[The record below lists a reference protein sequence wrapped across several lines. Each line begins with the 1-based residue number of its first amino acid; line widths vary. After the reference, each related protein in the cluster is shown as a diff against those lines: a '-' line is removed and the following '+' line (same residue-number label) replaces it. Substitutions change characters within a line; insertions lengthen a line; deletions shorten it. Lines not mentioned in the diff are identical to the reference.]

1 MNIKN
6 ISIIGFKSFMD
17 KLAISF
23 PVGISAIVG
32 PNGCGKSNMVD
43 AIRWAMGEQSAK
55 QLRGRQMEDV
65 IFNGAGDYKPLG
77 MAEVCIIF
85 ENGNGSFPPEFAH
98 NSEISVTR
106 RLYRSGE
113 SEYLLNNVPC
123 RLKDIQET
131 FMDTGL
137 GNRTYSIIGQGQIS
151 TIIEQKPEE
160 TRTMLEEAAGIT
172 KYKKKV
178 EESRRKI
185 ELTEGNLRR
194 VEDILLEVQR
204 QMGSLKRQAA
214 KAKRF
219 KSIGQEIKRL
229 ELILNSN
236 SYHELKEESGN
247 RMRSTDGLIQ
257 EEIGLST
264 AFSGIQAMTET
275 MNLDLEE
282 KDKGISRLRE
292 EYFNLKDGVNKK
304 ESALEAIAGEKR
316 TQVELEN
323 HLRKEK
329 EDLGRRLKELQEERG
344 LLIEKI
350 EKMKHTSANLQD
362 EISLIDKRVK
372 KRREL
377 LEQVKEEYEEAR
389 IRVNS
394 GMSREMSLNQE
405 SGYLNTR
412 IGEITDSSSRL
423 EKEKDDVSSKIESI
437 VKASERKSQTREAL
451 TCKLKDIEEDIIG
464 EKKKYDELNQMRN
477 GIENDLKSAES
488 DLNIYKSR
496 LTSLRSLTENFEGY
510 KIGVRT
516 IMNASDLDARREGRI
531 MGLVADIIQVE
542 PEFEQAVEAALA
554 DKLQYIIVERQKD
567 GKEAVDYLKL
577 RSKGRGSFVPLM
589 DLNWKEENVNNNGF
603 PLLRDIVS
611 VTDSYRPLINTLLG
625 DTALVED
632 LDQAISAW
640 RENGRNQC
648 LVTPEGDMVGREGI
662 ISGGKLAHR
671 SQGLL
676 ARKREIKEL
685 REMVARCNKEVEK
698 LKMKLEKISLNM
710 EEKKISLDG
719 FMEEKFECQEKVNDL
734 DKTIFRIGHEL
745 DQLEKLSRRI
755 SDDFEQKGKEQTKHK
770 DALSKIESELR
781 LCKEKRE
788 QEEEYLL
795 GKEVEL
801 KESEEEFEQFRNEQ
815 AKLKMDYNLSREEE
829 RGLSRERERIDDF
842 TYEAGQKLKKIEED
856 ISGGQERYQE
866 CQKREEVLREE
877 LKGVYE
883 KLGQA
888 EEAVRLAEQERD
900 HLKSKIREEE
910 NRGEVLRGEIE
921 VLKEKIHRA
930 QMEQSEIGFKM
941 DGLVEIVKEKFN
953 LGLPEIYKEYLKD
966 DYSPFEIRER
976 LDHQKKLKERLG
988 EVNLTAIQEHEA
1000 LKERYTFIAGQK
1012 EDLLN
1017 SIDSLNKAINKL
1029 NRTSLENFKK
1039 TFEEVDKKL
1048 KKIFPILFNGGTA
1061 SLKLIDETRPL
1072 ESGVLVEVRPPGK
1085 KLSHMG
1091 LLSGGEKALVA
1102 MALLFAIY
1110 LIKPSPF
1117 CLLDEVDAP
1126 LDEANIDR
1134 FTDLLQE
1141 IKKYSQIILVTHNK
1155 RSMEI
1160 VDRLYGVTMEKVGVS
1175 KIVSVNLQGFEK
1187 N

>member
-17 KLAISF
+17 KLAIPF

-32 PNGCGKSNMVD
+32 PNGCGKSNIVD

-65 IFNGAGDYKPLG
+65 IFNGARDYKPLG

-719 FMEEKFECQEKVNDL
+719 
-734 DKTIFRIGHEL
+734 
-745 DQLEKLSRRI
+745 
-755 SDDFEQKGKEQTKHK
+755 
-770 DALSKIESELR
+770 
-781 LCKEKRE
+781 
-788 QEEEYLL
+788 
-795 GKEVEL
+795 
-801 KESEEEFEQFRNEQ
+801 
-815 AKLKMDYNLSREEE
+815 
-829 RGLSRERERIDDF
+829 
-842 TYEAGQKLKKIEED
+842 
-856 ISGGQERYQE
+856 
-866 CQKREEVLREE
+866 
-877 LKGVYE
+877 
-883 KLGQA
+883 
-888 EEAVRLAEQERD
+888 
-900 HLKSKIREEE
+900 
-910 NRGEVLRGEIE
+910 
-921 VLKEKIHRA
+921 
-930 QMEQSEIGFKM
+930 
-941 DGLVEIVKEKFN
+941 
-953 LGLPEIYKEYLKD
+953 LP
-966 DYSPFEIRER
+966 
-976 LDHQKKLKERLG
+976 
-988 EVNLTAIQEHEA
+988 
-1000 LKERYTFIAGQK
+1000 
-1012 EDLLN
+1012 
-1017 SIDSLNKAINKL
+1017 
-1029 NRTSLENFKK
+1029 
-1039 TFEEVDKKL
+1039 
-1048 KKIFPILFNGGTA
+1048 
-1061 SLKLIDETRPL
+1061 
-1072 ESGVLVEVRPPGK
+1072 
-1085 KLSHMG
+1085 
-1091 LLSGGEKALVA
+1091 
-1102 MALLFAIY
+1102 
-1110 LIKPSPF
+1110 
-1117 CLLDEVDAP
+1117 
-1126 LDEANIDR
+1126 
-1134 FTDLLQE
+1134 
-1141 IKKYSQIILVTHNK
+1141 
-1155 RSMEI
+1155 
-1160 VDRLYGVTMEKVGVS
+1160 
-1175 KIVSVNLQGFEK
+1175 
-1187 N
+1187 